1 MRLFRNIAAEIKEN
15 FFAEQSQWLAWVP
28 FLFGLG
34 IAVYF
39 ALPFEP
45 GYWYTLGVFEATL
58 LLFYLLRHKGLHL
71 LFTAIL
77 LVEFGF
83 MDIQLQTLLKS
94 RKAAFTLEVTDY
106 IKG

>member
-1 MRLFRNIAAEIKEN
+1 MRIFRQTVSEIKEN
-15 FFAEQSQWLAWVP
+15 FFAEQSRWLAWVP
-28 FLFGLG
+28 FLFGFG

-45 GYWYTLGVFEATL
+45 NYWYSLGIFEVTL

-94 RKAAFTLEVTDY
+94 RKVTFTPEDTD
-106 IKG
+106 